1 MLICL
6 DAGHGPGCVNGTP
19 DGTYLEQEFTLDMAL
34 RLEKRL
40 TAAGAQVLQTRTG
53 DAYPGLNE
61 RARIANEAKADL
73 FVSIHSNAYG
83 DGDEWTSPRGFGAY
97 TSAGP
102 ETAER
107 NVLAAKILERVKMA
121 DIVIHGSGR
130 FYNRFTVL
138 TETDMPAVLLECA
151 FHTNQEDAALLKDSS
166 WRDKLADAAA
176 KGILEH
182 AGLAFVPVDE
192 AQEPEESHWY
202 DEARA
207 WAMENGISDGE
218 RPEDPA
224 TRAEV
229 WQMLMRL
236 SGKGE

>member
-6 DAGHGPGCVNGTP
+6 DPGHGPGCVNGTP
-19 DGTYLEQEFTLDMAL
+19 DGTYLEQEFALDMANRLGRRL
-34 RLEKRL
+34 R
-40 TAAGAQVLQTRTG
+40 AAGASVLMTRT
-53 DAYPGLNE
+53 AEEYPGLNE
-61 RARIANEAKADL
+61 RARIANDAGADY

-83 DGDEWTSPRGFGAY
+83 DGDEWTSPRGFGVY

-107 NVLAAKILERVKMA
+107 NVLGGKILEEAKA
-121 DIVIHGSGR
+121 AGILIHGDGR

-151 FHTNQEDAALLKDSS
+151 FHTNQEDAELLKDSG

-176 KGILEH
+176 KGILKQ
-182 AGLAFVPVDE
+182 AGLAFVAV
-192 AQEPEESHWY
+192 EPEEPEKHWY

-207 WAMENGISDGE
+207 WAREKGVTDGE
-218 RPEDPA
+218 RPEETA

-229 WQMLMRL
+229 WEMLMRL
-236 SGKGE
+236 SGGKGN

>member
-6 DAGHGPGCVNGTP
+6 DPGHGPGCVNGTP
-19 DGTYLEQEFTLDMAL
+19 DGTYLEEEFTLDMAQ

-40 TAAGAQVLQTRTG
+40 QAAGAETLLTRTG
-53 DAYPGLNE
+53 EEYPGLNE
-61 RARIANEAKADL
+61 RARMANSAKADL

-83 DGDEWTSPRGFGAY
+83 DGEEWTSPRGFGAY

-121 DIVIHGSGR
+121 DIAIHGSGR

-138 TETDMPAVLLECA
+138 TATDMPAVLLECA
-151 FHTNQEDAALLKDSS
+151 FHTNQEDAALLKDRA
-166 WRDKLADAAA
+166 WRSKLADAIA
-176 KGILEH
+176 KGVLEH
-182 AGLAFVPVDE
+182 AGLAFVQVTD
-192 AQEPEESHWY
+192 EPEEHWY
-202 DEARA
+202 DVARA

-218 RPEDPA
+218 RPEEPA

-229 WQMLMRL
+229 WEMLMRL
-236 SGKGE
+236 SGGKGE